1 MLFELRT
8 YTCIPNGVPEFEKRM
23 EAAIPTRVKYSPLV
37 GYWRVEIGPLNQ
49 VLGLWR
55 YESLQERADARKAA
69 AADPSGNWPP
79 KLADLLVDQNSDILI
94 PGPTN
99 DPLDGPREWGNLY
112 ELRMYTYPSGAARN
126 VMKTFSESAERRNA
140 LYPGGGF
147 FMSDL
152 GELNRFY
159 QLWPYK
165 DWAHRDEIRKQ
176 YLGTDIWPPHTEERP
191 VHQLVRHMAPTAFSP
206 LH

>member
-8 YTCIPNGVPEFEKRM
+8 YNTKPGAVPEVEKRM
-23 EAAIPTRVKYSPLV
+23 GEAIETRVKYSPLV
-37 GYWRVEIGPLNQ
+37 GYWHTEIGPLNQ
-49 VLGLWR
+49 VLSLWS
-55 YESLQERADARKAA
+55 YESLGQRAEVRAAA
-69 AADPSGNWPP
+69 AADPSGKWPP
-79 KLADLLVDQNSDILI
+79 ALSELLVDQNSDILI
-94 PGPTN
+94 PGATN
-99 DPLDGPREWGNLY
+99 DPLDGPREWGDLY

-126 VMKTFSESAERRNA
+126 VLRTFSESVERRNA
-140 LYPGGGF
+140 IYPSGGF

-159 QLWPYK
+159 QLWPYR

-176 YLGTDIWPPHTEERP
+176 YVGTDIWPPHTDERP
-191 VHQLVRHMAPTAFSP
+191 VHQLVRHLVPAAFSP